1 MVECGVVER
10 RRERGQ
16 VAKWMSVRARVGG
29 GGRWWRRE
37 RGGGERRAATRPRT
51 SRATCARTL
60 AGKDNG
66 TERRAD
72 VGKGRRK
79 NRARKGGREVVEQEI
94 EAKKASIGWSME
106 AESERQAL
114 HIPCASLLTSQ
125 SASLHTLPPARATH
139 RYLSMELHRELTTQ
153 SSNNL
158 TRSTRDNLQ
167 VWISCACLTR
177 GKSKLTQVKAPLWG
191 LSP

>member
-1 MVECGVVER
+1 VEENEEERPPNGKPRKRNTHMNEVV
-10 RRERGQ
+10 
-16 VAKWMSVRARVGG
+16 VRVVGNGTAVCVGG
-29 GGRWWRRE
+29 GWRGEEGAWAGCHMDVCARAWGRWWRRE
-37 RGGGERRAATRPRT
+37 RSGGERRAATRPRT

-106 AESERQAL
+106 AESERQAAEEE
-114 HIPCASLLTSQ
+114 P
-125 SASLHTLPPARATH
+125 H
-139 RYLSMELHRELTTQ
+139 RIM
-153 SSNNL
+153 
-158 TRSTRDNLQ
+158 
-167 VWISCACLTR
+167 
-177 GKSKLTQVKAPLWG
+177 
-191 LSP
+191 

>member
-1 MVECGVVER
+1 MDDEVVRVGKRDRCVCREWWWRGEEGAWAGCQMDVCARACGVGR
-10 RRERGQ
+10 WW
-16 VAKWMSVRARVGG
+16 AVGG
-29 GGRWWRRE
+29 WWWRRE

-66 TERRAD
+66 IERRAD

-106 AESERQAL
+106 AESERQATTKEV
-114 HIPCASLLTSQ
+114 SERK
-125 SASLHTLPPARATH
+125 SAAARAAGRSYADQPSHPSGGSTTH
-139 RYLSMELHRELTTQ
+139 
-153 SSNNL
+153 
-158 TRSTRDNLQ
+158 
-167 VWISCACLTR
+167 
-177 GKSKLTQVKAPLWG
+177 P
-191 LSP
+191 P

>member
-1 MVECGVVER
+1 MAMAGGYAGRMKLMRVRRKRGGKTTEWRTTKAQHTHER
-10 RRERGQ
+10 GGGARGGKRGRCVCMGSEGGGKRGEGRRERGQ
-16 VAKWMSVRARVGG
+16 VVRWMRARARVGG

-37 RGGGERRAATRPRT
+37 RGGGERRAATRPRA

-106 AESERQAL
+106 AESERQAAEEE
-114 HIPCASLLTSQ
+114 P
-125 SASLHTLPPARATH
+125 H
-139 RYLSMELHRELTTQ
+139 RLM
-153 SSNNL
+153 
-158 TRSTRDNLQ
+158 
-167 VWISCACLTR
+167 
-177 GKSKLTQVKAPLWG
+177 
-191 LSP
+191 

>member
-1 MVECGVVER
+1 VCREEGGEG

-16 VAKWMSVRARVGG
+16 VVRWMCVRARVGG
-29 GGRWWRRE
+29 GGKWWRRE
-37 RGGGERRAATRPRT
+37 RGGEERRAATRPRT

-94 EAKKASIGWSME
+94 EATKSSIGWSME
-106 AESERQAL
+106 AESERQAAEEE
-114 HIPCASLLTSQ
+114 P
-125 SASLHTLPPARATH
+125 H
-139 RYLSMELHRELTTQ
+139 RIM
-153 SSNNL
+153 
-158 TRSTRDNLQ
+158 
-167 VWISCACLTR
+167 
-177 GKSKLTQVKAPLWG
+177 
-191 LSP
+191 

>member
-1 MVECGVVER
+1 MGRVGGGKRGER

-16 VAKWMSVRARVGG
+16 VVRWMRARARVGG

-94 EAKKASIGWSME
+94 EAKKAIIGWSME
-106 AESERQAL
+106 AESERQAAKEE
-114 HIPCASLLTSQ
+114 P
-125 SASLHTLPPARATH
+125 H
-139 RYLSMELHRELTTQ
+139 RIM
-153 SSNNL
+153 
-158 TRSTRDNLQ
+158 
-167 VWISCACLTR
+167 
-177 GKSKLTQVKAPLWG
+177 
-191 LSP
+191 

>member
-1 MVECGVVER
+1 MEERPPSGEPRKRNTHMNEVVVRVVGNGADVCVWGEEEGEQRGER

-16 VAKWMSVRARVGG
+16 VVRWMRARARVGG

-106 AESERQAL
+106 AESERHA
-114 HIPCASLLTSQ
+114 ATKEVSERK
-125 SASLHTLPPARATH
+125 SAAARAAGRSYADQPSHPSGGSTTH
-139 RYLSMELHRELTTQ
+139 
-153 SSNNL
+153 
-158 TRSTRDNLQ
+158 
-167 VWISCACLTR
+167 
-177 GKSKLTQVKAPLWG
+177 P
-191 LSP
+191 P